1 MKYAR
6 FIDNTAVEI
15 FTTPDGFGI
24 SDCLHPS
31 LASQFEPVADDVDV
45 GYTKPVVEASVVEE
59 TPVVEEAPAVEEAPP
74 EAPAEGV

>member
-1 MKYAR
+1 MKFAR
-6 FIDNTAVEI
+6 FIDSTAVEV

-31 LASQFEPVADDVDV
+31 IASQFEPVADDVDV

-59 TPVVEEAPAVEEAPP
+59 TPAVEETPVTEEAPP
-74 EAPAEGV
+74 EAPAEGA